1 MGWLNLSN
9 RCPPPIVGGLF
20 ILGACYT
27 GPDAA
32 GAETDGAT
40 DSSAATEGS
49 AETENGGSGD
59 SGGPG
64 SDAEPSCGTLP
75 TVISRPMRRL
85 TPRQYQNTMRDLL
98 GDAEF
103 DAPYDDVEAIITED
117 GVREF
122 RAGAELALEHVER
135 WSPDLV
141 PCDIRGAADASC
153 APAVLDTFAAR
164 AFRRPLSEQERTW
177 LLDIYSDAESDGG
190 FQSGMEALL
199 GSILQAPAFVYVIET
214 GTPLEADPSYLA
226 LDGYALASR
235 LSYFLWDTMPDDA
248 LFDAA
253 ASGALATPDGIQAE
267 VARMLS
273 DARSQDKLADVS
285 QSWFHL
291 DGTQEK
297 PGLFDIDKDADLFP
311 EFSFSLAFEMQ
322 REFDALIERTLFER
336 GDFAALFSS
345 RDAYVNASLA
355 ELYGV
360 PGPVDDSWQW
370 VELDEDQRAGVLTRA
385 AFLSTYAS
393 SDVQSPIRRG
403 VFVFE
408 NLLCGEL
415 GDPPPNAS
423 DVPVDGTTPDG
434 GQVTVREEVELVTG
448 GADCS
453 GCHVIINNI
462 GFTFEH
468 YDALGRWQE
477 TELVSGLDIETSG
490 ALFGSDVDG
499 PLDDAVDLSQRLAQS
514 ERLQSCFA
522 ERWFTEA
529 LGSALDESESCSM
542 DQAVERF
549 AKNGNVHDL
558 LAAIASSDTFR
569 FIKLEA
575 GGE

>member
-1 MGWLNLSN
+1 MGWLSLSN
-9 RCPPPIVGGLF
+9 RRRPPLVDGLL

-27 GPDAA
+27 GPEVTQA
-32 GAETDGAT
+32 GTET
-40 DSSAATEGS
+40 DSSAVTEP
-49 AETENGGSGD
+49 AADTDPGD
-59 SGGPG
+59 SGESGGTNP
-64 SDAEPSCGTLP
+64 EPSCGALP
-75 TVISRPMRRL
+75 TVVSRPMRRL
-85 TPRQYQNTMRDLL
+85 NPRQYQNTMRDLL
-98 GDAEF
+98 GDPEF
-103 DAPYDDVEAIITED
+103 DAPYDDIEAIITQD

-122 RAGAELALEHVER
+122 RTGAELALEHIDR
-135 WSPDLV
+135 WSDGLV
-141 PCDIRGAADASC
+141 PCDLSGPADASC
-153 APAVLDTFAAR
+153 APTVLETFAAR
-164 AFRRPLSEQERTW
+164 AFRRPLSDEEHAW
-177 LLDIYSDAESDGG
+177 LLSIYSDAESAGG
-190 FQSGMEALL
+190 FRSGMEALL

-214 GTPLEADPSYLA
+214 GTPLDEDPSYLA
-226 LDGYALASR
+226 LDGHSLASR

-253 ASGALATPDGIQAE
+253 SAGALATPDGLRAE
-267 VARMLS
+267 VLRMLA
-273 DARSQDKLADVS
+273 DPRTKDKLANVS

-311 EFSFSLAFEMQ
+311 EFSFSMAFEMQ
-322 REFDALIERTLFER
+322 REFDALIERTLFDT
-336 GDFAALFSS
+336 GDFGALFST

-360 PGPVDDSWQW
+360 PGPVDDSWEW
-370 VELDEDQRAGVLTRA
+370 VELDESQRAGVLTRA

-393 SDVQSPIRRG
+393 SQVQSPIRRG

-408 NLLCGEL
+408 NLLCGHL

-434 GQVTVREEVELVTG
+434 GQITVREEVELVTG

-477 TELVSGLDIETSG
+477 TELASGLDIDASG
-490 ALFGSDVDG
+490 SLFGSDVDG
-499 PLDDAVDLSQRLAQS
+499 PLDDALELSQRLAQS
-514 ERLQSCFA
+514 ERLQACFV
-522 ERWFTEA
+522 EQWFAEA

-542 DQAVERF
+542 HHAVERF
-549 AKNGNVHDL
+549 AEHGNVHDL
-558 LAAIASSDTFR
+558 LAAIATSDTFR
-569 FIKLEA
+569 FIKLE